1 MFRKLTLALVAAASL
16 GAASLASTA
25 ASASP
30 LWVPHHHKHIH
41 MHGLGFGYG
50 FGGYD
55 GCYRTRLVPTPF
67 GLRYRVVNVC
77 AW

>member
-16 GAASLASTA
+16 GAASLASSA

-30 LWVPHHHKHIH
+30 LWVPHHNHIH
-41 MHGLGFGYG
+41 MHGFGFGYG
-50 FGGYD
+50 YGGYD

>member
-1 MFRKLTLALVAAASL
+1 MFRKLTLALAAATSL

-25 ASASP
+25 GSASP
-30 LWVPHHHKHIH
+30 LWVPHHPHHI
-41 MHGLGFGYG
+41 GLGIGFGYG
-50 FGGYD
+50 YGGYD